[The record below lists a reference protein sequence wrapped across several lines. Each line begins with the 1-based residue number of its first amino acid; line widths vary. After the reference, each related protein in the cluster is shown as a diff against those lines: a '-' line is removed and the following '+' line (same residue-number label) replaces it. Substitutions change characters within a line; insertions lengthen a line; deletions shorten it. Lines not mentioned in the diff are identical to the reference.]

1 MEGGGTPC
9 IKSSNPNSNLKG
21 GEQQENGFAFGVTC
35 KLLSWCACRLVIV
48 ARTESQILCDSI
60 GLEGGVLKDNVGKAF
75 LLDYSFYDLNICWRV
90 TKYVWCV
97 TISFVVHV
105 CVDD

>member
-1 MEGGGTPC
+1 M
-9 IKSSNPNSNLKG
+9 
-21 GEQQENGFAFGVTC
+21 
-35 KLLSWCACRLVIV
+35 
-48 ARTESQILCDSI
+48 CDSI

-97 TISFVVHV
+97 SISFVVHV